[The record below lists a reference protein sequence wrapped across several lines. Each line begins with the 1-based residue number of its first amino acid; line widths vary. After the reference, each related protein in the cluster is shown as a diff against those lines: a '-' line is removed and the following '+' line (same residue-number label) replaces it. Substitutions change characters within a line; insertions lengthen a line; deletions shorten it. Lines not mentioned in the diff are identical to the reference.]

1 MSSAVAADVPDGEA
15 PEILRASPLAKFF
28 FLKTTFGI
36 LLSIVFVVGG
46 LFAYNQLVKEALPD
60 LDIPQATVT
69 TAWPGADPLTIEEQI
84 TNVIEDELTSLH
96 GVRTVN
102 SASFDSFSI
111 ISVEF
116 QAGVNSVDAMARL
129 RASVSDAEAELP
141 VEAERPAIDQLS
153 VDDRPI
159 FTLAIYGEADAA
171 TLSSLARSIRDQL
184 ERVPGVNEVD
194 LGGAREEIIQI
205 LLRPER
211 MLALGL
217 SPTAVRNAIQQANVE
232 QPFGEIQTDQLGATV
247 RLEGQFRSID
257 DLRALP
263 VSRIE
268 AALGGRPI
276 RLDEVASVERVLE
289 PEETRA
295 FISSEGSSF
304 GSSVELSVRKTPG
317 ADTVQLSEDV
327 RGALDAMRASG
338 EWPAAVEYVVI
349 QDEAE
354 QIWSSLTEVLG
365 SGIQAMVIVFIVLFL
380 AISWREGLV
389 AGLAIPITFAGVLL
403 VIMLLGY
410 SLNELVI
417 IGMVIA
423 LGLMIDVFI
432 IMLEGLHE
440 SIFTERR
447 TFGQAVLS
455 TIRRYAM
462 PAFAGQLTTILAL
475 APLMAISGTAGEFI
489 RVLPVTTITCLVL
502 AFIVAML
509 IALPLSRYL
518 LGKVKLPQ
526 VEVEQSRADRIAQQ
540 ASNWLESWALSH
552 VLATRRQAW
561 KWVGGA
567 VAAFLVSLFA
577 LSMTQFVF
585 FPPID
590 GERLGI
596 NIELP
601 PTVQLEQSQRV
612 ADDVGE
618 ILHQKPYFESV
629 IKLVGRKSP
638 FAATSTAAA
647 LQPSEGDNFI
657 GFSAVFVDR
666 SNRSGTSYELAD
678 ELRAELGRYL
688 SANVAGAELLVVGE
702 IGGPSSGDPIQIQLS
717 GGDMDVLQDLSLQ
730 VQALL
735 AGTPGVVDIR
745 DNLGALN
752 PQIAL
757 QPDRE
762 AADFFGIP
770 HGELAAQIRTAIS
783 NDVLGTFATGAATD
797 DIDIRIGTEWPSR
810 PGEARGPRTL
820 EEIALV
826 RAYTPQ
832 GQSVSLLQLV
842 RPLQGEGAVAIAHYN
857 GDRALTVLASNQ
869 DRTVGEIMEELTPEL
884 ERLQDNW
891 PAGYTVR
898 IGGESEDADEAFG
911 SAGIALVVAIILV
924 FGVLVIVFDSFRQS
938 LIIITTMPLA
948 LIGTFIG
955 FFVFGISFSF
965 FAMIGVISLVGIVVT
980 TGILMVDT
988 MNQRLA
994 AGASIAEA
1002 AASGSAR
1009 RLRPILT
1016 TSVTTIVGLIPL
1028 AISNAMYRPLTLVI
1042 IFGLISAT
1050 ILSLFV
1056 VPALYL
1062 LLTSNNRSASLD

>member
-1 MSSAVAADVPDGEA
+1 
-15 PEILRASPLAKFF
+15 
-28 FLKTTFGI
+28 
-36 LLSIVFVVGG
+36 
-46 LFAYNQLVKEALPD
+46 
-60 LDIPQATVT
+60 
-69 TAWPGADPLTIEEQI
+69 
-84 TNVIEDELTSLH
+84 SLQ

-141 VEAERPAIDQLS
+141 VEAERPVIDQLS

-171 TLSSLARSIRDQL
+171 TLSGLARSIRDQL

-289 PEETRA
+289 PEVTRA
-295 FISSEGSSF
+295 FISSEGSPF

-327 RGALDAMRASG
+327 RGALEAMHASG

-365 SGIQAMVIVFIVLFL
+365 SGIQAMIIVFIVLFL

-403 VIMLLGY
+403 VIMLLVY
-410 SLNELVI
+410 SLNELVL

-509 IALPLSRYL
+509 IALPLSCYL
-518 LGKVKLPQ
+518 LGNVKLP
-526 VEVEQSRADRIAQQ
+526 E
-540 ASNWLESWALSH
+540 
-552 VLATRRQAW
+552 
-561 KWVGGA
+561 
-567 VAAFLVSLFA
+567 
-577 LSMTQFVF
+577 
-585 FPPID
+585 
-590 GERLGI
+590 GE
-596 NIELP
+596 
-601 PTVQLEQSQRV
+601 
-612 ADDVGE
+612 
-618 ILHQKPYFESV
+618 
-629 IKLVGRKSP
+629 
-638 FAATSTAAA
+638 
-647 LQPSEGDNFI
+647 
-657 GFSAVFVDR
+657 
-666 SNRSGTSYELAD
+666 
-678 ELRAELGRYL
+678 
-688 SANVAGAELLVVGE
+688 
-702 IGGPSSGDPIQIQLS
+702 
-717 GGDMDVLQDLSLQ
+717 
-730 VQALL
+730 
-735 AGTPGVVDIR
+735 
-745 DNLGALN
+745 
-752 PQIAL
+752 
-757 QPDRE
+757 
-762 AADFFGIP
+762 
-770 HGELAAQIRTAIS
+770 
-783 NDVLGTFATGAATD
+783 
-797 DIDIRIGTEWPSR
+797 
-810 PGEARGPRTL
+810 
-820 EEIALV
+820 
-826 RAYTPQ
+826 
-832 GQSVSLLQLV
+832 
-842 RPLQGEGAVAIAHYN
+842 
-857 GDRALTVLASNQ
+857 
-869 DRTVGEIMEELTPEL
+869 
-884 ERLQDNW
+884 
-891 PAGYTVR
+891 
-898 IGGESEDADEAFG
+898 
-911 SAGIALVVAIILV
+911 
-924 FGVLVIVFDSFRQS
+924 
-938 LIIITTMPLA
+938 
-948 LIGTFIG
+948 
-955 FFVFGISFSF
+955 
-965 FAMIGVISLVGIVVT
+965 
-980 TGILMVDT
+980 
-988 MNQRLA
+988 
-994 AGASIAEA
+994 
-1002 AASGSAR
+1002 
-1009 RLRPILT
+1009 
-1016 TSVTTIVGLIPL
+1016 
-1028 AISNAMYRPLTLVI
+1028 
-1042 IFGLISAT
+1042 
-1050 ILSLFV
+1050 
-1056 VPALYL
+1056 
-1062 LLTSNNRSASLD
+1062 